1 MSGNV
6 PGVIT
11 REAQVSGTP
20 LAKAEAPA
28 LGLLRMTALT
38 GSRGH
43 PRFAAALAAPTRDHP
58 RFAAAPR
65 CPYSGPSTLSSGPS
79 LPPLGTSLAFQRPS
93 LPPLGP
99 REESQYHH
107 VVVGRQCALTAPHLL
122 PQLHEG
128 HLCLCFQQR
137 PNIPFP
143 L

>member
-65 CPYSGPSTLSSGPS
+65 CPHSGPSTLSSG
-79 LPPLGTSLAFQRPS
+79 PS

-107 VVVGRQCALTAPHLL
+107 VVVGRQCALTPPHLL

>member
-38 GSRGH
+38 GSRG
-43 PRFAAALAAPTRDHP
+43 HP

>member
-43 PRFAAALAAPTRDHP
+43 PRFAAA
-58 RFAAAPR
+58 PR
-65 CPYSGPSTLSSGPS
+65 CPHSGPSTLSSG
-79 LPPLGTSLAFQRPS
+79 PS

-107 VVVGRQCALTAPHLL
+107 VVVGRQCALTPPHLL